1 MMILDTSRCRFRN
14 VLIIE
19 KGIKEGKKIC
29 FLSYLKGGMKTKH
42 IMVIFRNF
50 PIRLILLKTDSAD
63 FKDLGFVAKINTEML
78 YPEIHW

>member
-1 MMILDTSRCRFRN
+1 M
-14 VLIIE
+14 E
-19 KGIKEGKKIC
+19 
-29 FLSYLKGGMKTKH
+29 TKH